1 MKENV
6 EQIKIHDC
14 QYDNL
19 VIRKGE
25 YEDDRSHTS
34 FIRVYIDCSCEES
47 VEKPVVTFHENE
59 VLSAEDNFK
68 GWFASVVNYFIQNNF
83 KIKDLR

>member
-1 MKENV
+1 MKDNV
-6 EQIKIHDC
+6 EEIKIHEC

-19 VIRKGE
+19 IIRKGE
-25 YEDDRSHTS
+25 DDRTHTS
-34 FIRVYIDCSCEES
+34 VIRVYVDCSCEDS
-47 VEKPVVTFHENE
+47 SEKPVVTFHDNE
-59 VLSAEDNFK
+59 ILSCEDNFK